1 MVLFPSIGLAADA
14 AFAAKLKAG
23 EIATAAAA
31 APAESSTPLRV
42 MGRMV
47 WVISR
52 PAISL
57 LKLQATLCSSDGLI
71 LPSDVCAHNCRNNF
85 DFIAVYEIVGAL
97 KGSAR
102 IQMRTCNLSD
112 RDAHLQNGRI
122 ALKGFKPATQLFEHT
137 QVAKYEGKPITWV
150 SASIDS
156 DH

>member
-42 MGRMV
+42 MRGMF

-57 LKLQATLCSSDGLI
+57 LKLQATLCSSDRLI
-71 LPSDVCAHNCRNNF
+71 LPSDVSAHNCRNNF

-97 KGSAR
+97 KGSAW

-112 RDAHLQNGRI
+112 RDAHLQNAR
-122 ALKGFKPATQLFEHT
+122 ALMGSKPPTLLLQTPSARDRQ
-137 QVAKYEGKPITWV
+137 AKQELGLM
-150 SASIDS
+150 SRLL
-156 DH
+156 